1 MPLHYSSERHRFL
14 PSKILLGRSCYLVS
28 SSHFVILGTAFS
40 NFIHQWWNNIR
51 EWNNSRRA
59 TNVSCLVSSF
69 RGGRGRGG
77 ISRNFFSPHVIR
89 EYFLPSECLPF
100 EYFKLF
106 EVLYRRGEGGGGD
119 YNQRQRFLAIL
130 QFLLGNS
137 TLGRKV
143 MEENLALKF

>member
-28 SSHFVILGTAFS
+28 SSHFVILGAAFS

-106 EVLYRRGEGGGGD
+106 EVLYRRGEGGGGGIIIRD
-119 YNQRQRFLAIL
+119 NVSL
-130 QFLLGNS
+130 QFCNFYWAI
-137 TLGRKV
+137 V
-143 MEENLALKF
+143 H